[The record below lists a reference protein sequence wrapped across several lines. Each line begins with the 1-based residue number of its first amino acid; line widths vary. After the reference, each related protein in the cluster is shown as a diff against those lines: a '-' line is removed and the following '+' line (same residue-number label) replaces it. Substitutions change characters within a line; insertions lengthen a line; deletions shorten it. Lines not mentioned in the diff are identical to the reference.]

1 MCEPRVASKL
11 VKELTMPK
19 KKTYFKQVPVRVAKQ
34 IAKRAAEIELRK
46 QKSPTPLPAL
56 KSRGFHS
63 AMAAYVA

>member
-1 MCEPRVASKL
+1 
-11 VKELTMPK
+11 MPK